1 MWEEGAFEPYREV
14 GYGQQDDPVP
24 AYACSDY
31 NLVTACVIPTAVME
45 MGLESVKPCIVIASA
60 RVECPMRWFLN
71 LLGLHFPIYGYNNTY
86 SAKFGKKSVTVGSSI
101 LLCSEDRHSH
111 EIQSP

>member
-31 NLVTACVIPTAVME
+31 SLVTACVIPTAVTE
-45 MGLESVKPCIVIASA
+45 MGLDSVKPCSVIASA
-60 RVECPMRWFLN
+60 RVECPGSGLFSSLAFTFQYVGIVIPVLPN
-71 LLGLHFPIYGYNNTY
+71 LRRKM
-86 SAKFGKKSVTVGSSI
+86 S
-101 LLCSEDRHSH
+101 
-111 EIQSP
+111 